1 MDKKYDNKKFEE
13 EIKNY
18 WQDEQVYA
26 LDKAAIEKGNFFSVD
41 TPPPTVSGSL
51 HIGHIFSYTQTDI
64 ITRYQRMLG
73 NPAFYPMGFDDN
85 GLPTERFVEKKKK
98 VSSFKLGRSEFIKL
112 CLEVTHEVEEEFK
125 ELWKKLGLS
134 IDWNYTYSTI
144 SPNVRKLSQESFLN
158 LLEKGFVYR
167 KEEPALYCTACR
179 TSVAQAELDDIEVD
193 STFNDI
199 QFKSKSGKPL
209 VISTTR
215 PELLSSCVALF
226 YNPNDSRYK
235 ELKDQKAIVPIFNYE
250 VPILAD
256 ESVEIEKG
264 TGLVMCCTFGDKND
278 IDWYKKFKLPYKQSM
293 DNAGRWVES
302 TGALAGL
309 KFKDARAKV
318 LELAKEEGILLN
330 QKPIKHSVNVHERC
344 KKEIEYN
351 VLRQW
356 FINILDHK
364 QKFIELADQINWY
377 PSHMKARYINWVEN
391 LSWDWCISRQRFYGI
406 PFPVW
411 HCTDCNEVIV
421 PATKDLPI
429 DPQEVQLQVC
439 TKCSGTNIVPD
450 TDVMDTWNTSSI
462 TPEICYSLLYGEDT
476 AFDKDATKKFLPMAM
491 RPQAH
496 DIIRTWAFDTIVKS
510 WMHLGDIPWKN
521 IVISGHVLSTEKEKI
536 SKSKGNNPTDPIRLL
551 ETYPADVIRFW
562 TASASLGTD
571 VAFSETQLKIGQRL
585 IIKLWNAFRFASM
598 NLDPA
603 YAKASADRQKIT
615 KPSNLGPI
623 NEWLL
628 ANAKET
634 FTNYKKSL
642 DKFEFGFALESTD
655 KLFWNNFCDN
665 YLEIIKHQLFN
676 PEQYSKDEV
685 NATLWTL
692 QSVGLIILQLYAP
705 FMPYVTEAIYKELF
719 EKDLNVNSIHK
730 TTFKLL
736 EDTVS
741 CNQESQD
748 LTNELIKIIG
758 NVRKLKTEHQLALNA
773 ELSKLTVGTEEKFVA
788 GLKKL
793 APYIKGITHAAEVE
807 FKKDKLAPQLVK
819 DGEQV
824 YLDC

>member
-1 MDKKYDNKKFEE
+1 MDKKYDNKHFEE
-13 EIKNY
+13 KLKNY
-18 WQDEQVYA
+18 WQENKTYA
-26 LDKAAIEKGNFFSVD
+26 LDKEAIGKGNFFSVD

-73 NPAFYPMGFDDN
+73 KSTFYPMGFDDN

-125 ELWKKLGLS
+125 QLWQKLGLS

-144 SPNVRKLSQESFLN
+144 SSDVRKLSQESFIR

-193 STFNDI
+193 ATFNDI
-199 QFKSKSGKPL
+199 QFKSQDGKPL
-209 VISTTR
+209 TISTTR

-226 YNPNDSRYK
+226 YNPEDSRYK
-235 ELKDQKAIVPIFNYE
+235 ELKGQKAIVPIFNYE
-250 VPILAD
+250 VPILED

-278 IDWYKKFKLPYKQSM
+278 IEWYKKYKLPYKQSI
-293 DNAGRWVES
+293 DKAGRWVES
-302 TGALAGL
+302 TGPLAGL
-309 KFKDARAKV
+309 KFKEARAKI
-318 LELAKEEGILLN
+318 LELAKEQGVLVN
-330 QKPIKHSVNVHERC
+330 QKPIKHAVNVHERC
-344 KKEIEYN
+344 KKEIEYS
-351 VLRQW
+351 VLSQW

-364 QKFIELADQINWY
+364 QKFIELADKINWY
-377 PSHMKARYINWVEN
+377 PQHMKSRYINWVEN

-411 HCTDCNEVIV
+411 HCQDCNEVIV
-421 PATKDLPI
+421 PEVKDLPI

-462 TPEICYSLLYGEDT
+462 SPEICYSLIYGPDK
-476 AFDKDATKKFLPMAM
+476 AFDKEATKNFLPMSM

-510 WMHLGDIPWKN
+510 WMHFEDIPWNN

-536 SKSKGNNPTDPIRLL
+536 SKSKGNNPTDPTRLL
-551 ETYPADVIRFW
+551 ETYPSDVIRFW

-571 VAFSETQLKIGQRL
+571 VAFSETQLKIGQKL
-585 IIKLWNAFRFASM
+585 VIKLWNAFRFASM
-598 NLDPA
+598 NLEN
-603 YAKASADRQKIT
+603 KSIT
-615 KPSNLGPI
+615 RPKELGPI
-623 NEWLL
+623 NEWLF

-634 FTNYKKSL
+634 FDNYKKSL

-655 KLFWNNFCDN
+655 KLFWHDFCDN
-665 YLEIIKHQLFN
+665 YLEVIKHQLFN
-676 PEQYSKDEV
+676 PDQYSAEEV

-692 QSVGLIILQLYAP
+692 QNVGLIILQLYAP
-705 FMPYVTEAIYKELF
+705 FIPYVTEAIYKELF
-719 EKDLNVNSIHK
+719 EKDFGVDSIHK
-730 TTFKLL
+730 TNFKLL
-736 EDTVS
+736 EDKTTYS
-741 CNQESQD
+741 QESKE

-773 ELSKLTVGTEEKFVA
+773 ELDKLTVGTEEKFID
-788 GLKKL
+788 GLQKL
-793 APYIKGITHAAEVE
+793 APYLKGITHAFEIE
-807 FKKDKLAPQLVK
+807 FKKEKLAPQLVK
-819 DGEQV
+819 DGAQV
-824 YLDC
+824 LLSC